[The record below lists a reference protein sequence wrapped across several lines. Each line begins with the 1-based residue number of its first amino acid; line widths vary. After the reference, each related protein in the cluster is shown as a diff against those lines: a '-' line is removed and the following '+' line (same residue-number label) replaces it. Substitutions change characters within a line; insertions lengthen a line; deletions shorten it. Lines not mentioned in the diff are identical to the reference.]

1 MMNLFTRFKK
11 DYFNYLISIILPAL
25 IAGLAVPVLK
35 NILGAEKYGEFSLYF
50 NAALICT
57 AVMTGWITQSIF
69 RFYPSTKDKSLFARH
84 SIAIAIRTQFF
95 FYLPIII
102 IVWYLKS
109 DILLGILICMVVF
122 MNSMQFAHIAIAQSS
137 FLSKKTIFSETIRSV
152 SYILIA
158 ITFLLIYPGAFL
170 YILFIAIF
178 ISYLLSVLYLR
189 IQTRHFL
196 LENSKEKDES
206 LNYKKLS
213 NQFIKYGFPLSM
225 WIVFSYLLSY
235 IDKLLILQNLGPKAQ
250 GNYQAIFDLLFR
262 GLTIL
267 ISPVTI
273 SLLPLL
279 THAYEKS
286 EKKEIKQLM
295 KKILFF
301 ELGGLLVSSVLY
313 WLFGA
318 HLLFVILKVPDTGTY
333 RLMGF
338 IILVGTF
345 IWQMAIVIH
354 QRFILKLKS
363 HVLLFMIATAF
374 FSQAV
379 FYWFIA
385 DLQNPLSY
393 PFGYLIA
400 SSMYLLLVSLS
411 QFPAVLKSLIR
422 HIKFII

>member
-1 MMNLFTRFKK
+1 MNLFTRFKK

-35 NILGAEKYGEFSLYF
+35 NLLGAEKYGEFSLYF

-57 AVMTGWITQSIF
+57 AIMTGWITQSIY
-69 RFYPSTKDKSLFARH
+69 RFYPSSKDKSLFSRL
-84 SIAIAIRTQFF
+84 SISISIKTQFF

-102 IVWYLKS
+102 IIWYLKN
-109 DILLGILICMVVF
+109 DLFLGILICVVVF

-152 SYILIA
+152 SYIIIA
-158 ITFLLIYPGAFL
+158 ITFLVIYPEFYL

-178 ISYLLSVLYLR
+178 ISYLLSVFYLR
-189 IQTRHFL
+189 IQTRHYL
-196 LENSKEKDES
+196 KENSKEKDDV

-213 NQFIKYGFPLSM
+213 KKFVKYGFPLSM

-235 IDKLLILQNLGPKAQ
+235 IDKLLILQNLGAKAQ

-279 THAYEKS
+279 TQAYEKS
-286 EKKEIKQLM
+286 ERHEIKQLM
-295 KKILFF
+295 KKIIFF
-301 ELGGLLVSSVLY
+301 ELGGLLVSSILY

-318 HLLFVILKVPDTGTY
+318 SLLFEILKVPDTGTY

-363 HVLLFMIATAF
+363 QMLLFMIAIAF
-374 FSQAV
+374 FSQV
-379 FYWFIA
+379 IFFWFIA
-385 DLQNPLSY
+385 DLQNPLAY

-400 SSMYLLLVSLS
+400 SSMYLLLVSSS
-411 QFPAVLKSLIR
+411 QFPGVLKSLIR
-422 HIKFII
+422 RIKFII